1 LQGFIPYQTYFFLEE
16 QSNIDNNMDRASKVL
31 QSLEKMAQKEFVPS
45 IGPTKGKIITEII
58 KKYNPK
64 TVLEIGTLYG
74 YSAILMANI
83 LPVGGK
89 VVTIEL
95 DKLIAATARNNIA
108 DAGLSDKIDIVDAN
122 ALEAIPK
129 LDLKYDLLFLDAA
142 KDEYLKYLKSAEN
155 KNLKKGSIV
164 VADNVE
170 VSKNEMLDYLE
181 YVRSSGIYKSETI
194 ETTLEF
200 TPNVRDAIE
209 VSIKVT

>member
-16 QSNIDNNMDRASKVL
+16 QPNIDNNMDRASKVL